1 MGYRVGG
8 LDFHTKKAVTEHARA
23 VLHRWPPKLPIFGPD
38 ELFVRDLLVHH
49 PRAEEKIGPGI
60 SGVFIGLGEYGNH
73 QFNIR
78 RVDGTEDNFS
88 IKQCVGAL
96 K

>member
-1 MGYRVGG
+1 MSYRVGG
-8 LDFHTKKAVTEHARA
+8 LDFPTKKAVIEHASA

-38 ELFVRDLLVHH
+38 EVFIRDLLAHH
-49 PRAEEKIGPGI
+49 PRAEEKIGAGVET
-60 SGVFIGLGEYGNH
+60 VFIGFGDYGH
-73 QFNIR
+73 RHFNFR
-78 RVDGTEDNFS
+78 RADGSVDNFS